1 MSTVGVLG
9 DVCRAVGKAIL
20 PYCDELVNIIL
31 ANLGSPA
38 VHRDIKP
45 ELLTVLGDMALAIE
59 GDFAKYLEA
68 VLAILLQAMGMSVQM
83 SQSNGGCLAA
93 GQRGVGAVGEGRAGA
108 CQLPS
113 MRWRRCSQGRCR
125 WHRCACVPVSLRPHW

>member
-83 SQSNGGCLAA
+83 SQSNGGWRGAA
-93 GQRGVGAVGEGRAGA
+93 QRGVWVGRFGRLHRHAGTRKA
-108 CQLPS
+108 EELPKARPRTQIGSHS
-113 MRWRRCSQGRCR
+113 MS
-125 WHRCACVPVSLRPHW
+125 V